1 MTLQKQGSE
10 GAVLFVKR
18 VEAKQISSLFITY
31 NKTSFAKK
39 NFRMRKSHNNISS
52 THEASKYNNT
62 TFFYTLL
69 LTFLF

>member
-31 NKTSFAKK
+31 NNIRHHLQRKTS
-39 NFRMRKSHNNISS
+39 
-52 THEASKYNNT
+52 E
-62 TFFYTLL
+62 
-69 LTFLF
+69 